1 MSERGRG
8 PEGPRRGIGGDP
20 LMRRAAAELR
30 REGRDPAAVAAIVA
44 AVRRQAAEAA
54 EGKDAGALGVPGVP
68 GTGAGAP
75 GTRDTGAKVIPIAR
89 RRALSLSPLA
99 ALAAAVLVFATGL
112 GVGASLLRPRG
123 SAESTVAATNESP
136 AQRVEFVLVAPR
148 ASRVALVGEFNGWD
162 ASATPMR
169 LTNDRGTWS
178 VSVPLS
184 PGRHVYSFVVDDSTW
199 VPDPQA
205 PLSPERWFGERNSV
219 IVVSEAPRT

>member
-1 MSERGRG
+1 MDERGRG
-8 PEGPRRGIGGDP
+8 REGGRGGNGGDP
-20 LMRRAAAELR
+20 LVRRAAAELR
-30 REGRDPAAVAAIVA
+30 REGSDPAAVAAIVA
-44 AVRRQAAEAA
+44 AVRRQAGEANEA
-54 EGKDAGALGVPGVP
+54 TDAGALGLPL
-68 GTGAGAP
+68 TGAGAP
-75 GTRDTGAKVIPIAR
+75 GTRDTGATAVPIAR
-89 RRALSLSPLA
+89 RRSLSLSPLA
-99 ALAAAVLVFATGL
+99 ALAAAVLLFAIGL
-112 GVGASLLRPRG
+112 GVGVSLLRPRA
-123 SAESTVAATNESP
+123 SADPSVASANDTP

-148 ASRVALVGEFNGWD
+148 ASRVSLVGEFNGWD

>member
-8 PEGPRRGIGGDP
+8 PEGGRRGTGGDP
-20 LMRRAAAELR
+20 LMQRAAAELR

-44 AVRRQAAEAA
+44 AVRRQATEAE
-54 EGKDAGALGVPGVP
+54 DAMD
-68 GTGAGAP
+68 AGAP
-75 GTRDTGAKVIPIAR
+75 GTRDTGARVIPIAR
-89 RRALSLSPLA
+89 RRALSLSPFA
-99 ALAAAVLVFATGL
+99 ALAAAAVVFAIGL
-112 GVGASLLRPRG
+112 GVGASLLRPHA
-123 SAESTVAATNESP
+123 SADATVATATDTPS
-136 AQRVEFVLVAPR
+136 QRVEFVLVAPR
-148 ASRVALVGEFNGWD
+148 ASRVSLVGEFNDWD
-162 ASATPMR
+162 VSATPMR

-199 VPDPQA
+199 MPDPQA